1 MTLKEAVKKVIRQ
14 NISAG
19 YNPVI
24 FFHATK
30 NGEANNLEEI
40 ISRMVLNDE
49 LLEEL
54 EKAIKKYKEPTTIE
68 DLIAKEKDGFG
79 LPDEV
84 IEKAKARSQWFDQ
97 LRK

>member
-30 NGEANNLEEI
+30 NGESKNLREI
-40 ISRMVLNDE
+40 INRMIMNDE

-54 EKAIKKYKEPTTIE
+54 EKAIEKHKEVITIE
-68 DLIAKEKDGFG
+68 DFVAKEGFG
-79 LPDEV
+79 LPIEV
-84 IEKAKARSQWFDQ
+84 VEEAKARSQWFDQ